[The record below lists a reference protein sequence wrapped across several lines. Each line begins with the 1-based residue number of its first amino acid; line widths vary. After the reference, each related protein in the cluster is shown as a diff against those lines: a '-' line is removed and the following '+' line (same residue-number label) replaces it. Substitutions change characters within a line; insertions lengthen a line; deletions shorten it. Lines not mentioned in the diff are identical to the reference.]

1 MDELEQMTDPPSPTD
16 SIPTLNEDNETT
28 SKLDDIPLKI
38 VKEQNGDHQTI
49 DVVDLN
55 KKGSLVN
62 PFKHET
68 RLLSARQSNL
78 VDTLKTAA
86 VEIYLEF
93 FGMSRV
99 ELFGKTEC
107 LAALFNEGTQPGT
120 WRFLEKGEPMPTG
133 LHMRCFKKFRLP
145 AATDVDRSESYL
157 VCLFMAENIQKDEL
171 TLSHGDAWAYAKFTV
186 AEVLECDEMIIDKRL
201 NYTRTG
207 AIAKGNVSFSLDLI
221 YPIDSNNQHKR
232 ICIDF
237 GFLEGCP
244 RRNRMFFEMSKTL
257 RCGKWTPFYKSEVR
271 CFDDAAKYD
280 LASIDAQNFHGGELT
295 KMNRLELFR
304 WYKNGK
310 TKLLGFVQTN
320 FEKLLALKQGDQLYW
335 WPAEEGISTAKI
347 IVKDVK
353 SNDTEFNLMLRM
365 SSMF

>member
-16 SIPTLNEDNETT
+16 SVPTVNEDNETI
-28 SKLDDIPLKI
+28 SKLDDIPLKN
-38 VKEQNGDHQTI
+38 KTTH
-49 DVVDLN
+49 VVDL
-55 KKGSLVN
+55 KKKESLVN

-68 RLLSARQSNL
+68 KLLSAKQTDL

-120 WRFLEKGEPMPTG
+120 WQFLEKGESMSSG

-157 VCLFMAENIQKDEL
+157 VCLFMAENIQKGEL
-171 TLSHGDAWAYAKFTV
+171 TLTHGDAWAYAKFTI
-186 AEVLECDEMIIDKRL
+186 AEVLDCEEMIIDKRL
-201 NYTRTG
+201 TYSRSG
-207 AIAKGNVSFSLDLI
+207 AIAKGNVSFSLDFI
-221 YPIDSNNQHKR
+221 YPIDSNNQHKG

-244 RRNRMFFEMSKTL
+244 RRNRMFFEMSKML
-257 RCGKWTPFYKSEVR
+257 RRGKWTPFYKSEVR

-280 LASIDAQNFHGGELT
+280 LASIDAQDFHGGQLN

-335 WPAEEGISTAKI
+335 WPAEDGISTAKI

-353 SNDTEFNLMLRM
+353 STDTDFNLVLRM